1 MEPYAL
7 WRLCCAVLGV
17 MMREIKEWQNYTFW
31 AFKNIWRQVL
41 LLLSNE
47 FRTLYKLSL
56 MIRLLV
62 HILLQTDVCS
72 LRWQTIKQFCHIRLL
87 SLLDVPQLSYK
98 PSSHDSCVKRKPA
111 SESKWRRNF
120 NFPHAQSLQRVT
132 LDVDLPHTYIVSE
145 VPPHSL
151 PPDTVHPPPYGI
163 LSPLRFS
170 REAKGLSVFLFA
182 DKKIMLVCMCW
193 GEGAVWN
200 FLSKA
205 NVSF

>member
-1 MEPYAL
+1 M
-7 WRLCCAVLGV
+7 LCCLRV

-31 AFKNIWRQVL
+31 VFKNIWRQVL

-87 SLLDVPQLSYK
+87 FLPRRPPTVIQAKQPRQLRETK
-98 PSSHDSCVKRKPA
+98 KPA